1 MGGDGSSPAS
11 RSTRIHPHHAPMK
24 RRTALL
30 ILIPFTIPLPV
41 PGQEAPEPMR
51 LFLSAGAGVGSHG
64 TLHGSL
70 SVSDRTGE
78 YLLRGVMGFDLAFG
92 GFPGGDFAVEGFTR
106 ELSELALLYGR
117 RARRDRGWVRVAL
130 GVGRTAIAEPDPVG
144 PGEEP
149 TTSAFGLAGQAGFAW
164 APSRSFGFGLT
175 GVGNLN
181 ELRSFGAVTLGVHV
195 GRVR

>member
-1 MGGDGSSPAS
+1 
-11 RSTRIHPHHAPMK
+11 MK
-24 RRTALL
+24 RPTAVLVL
-30 ILIPFTIPLPV
+30 IAFAMPLPV
-41 PGQEAPEPMR
+41 PGQEALEPMR
-51 LFLSAGAGVGSHG
+51 LFLSAGAGLGSHG
-64 TLHGSL
+64 TLQGSI

-78 YLLRGVMGFDLAFG
+78 YLLRGAMGFDLAFG
-92 GFPGGDFAVEGFTR
+92 GFPGGGDLAVEGFTR

-117 RARRDRGWVRVAL
+117 RARRDRGWARVAL

-149 TTSAFGLAGQAGFAW
+149 TTSAFGLAGQAGVVW

-181 ELRSFGAVTLGVHV
+181 ELRSFGAATLSVHV
-195 GRVR
+195 GLVR